1 MKGGVV
7 KWFSENHVAGNFLML
22 FVVVAGFAT
31 WFQLKKEIFPETSI
45 DAVAVRIPYPNATPE
60 EVERGVCVPVEEA
73 IADLTG
79 IDTVRSTASQN
90 IGIVTVEVETGYDVR
105 SVMND
110 VKSRVD
116 AIDNFPEQAE
126 KPVLE
131 EIVIKSPV
139 MSVALTTDRDVDE
152 TTLTRLAEQ
161 MRDDLLTYE
170 GGPPDSVGDVFAGFF
185 RGKQGISQVSVAGT
199 RDYEISIEI
208 SEDKLRELGL
218 SHAAVADAVR
228 RTSVDLPGGSIRAQ
242 GGEVIVRALGKRYTA
257 DEFRTVPV
265 ATRADGSQVLLEDVA
280 EVRDGFEDVD
290 LSAGF
295 DGRPAVVV
303 NVFRVGEE
311 DTLALADLV
320 HEYVAQSASRMPEG
334 VQLAVWNDQSTYL
347 KGRLELLQRNATW
360 GLILV
365 LLVLALFLRPSLAF
379 LVAMGIPI
387 AFAGGVWM
395 MPLLGISINM
405 ISLFSFILVLGIVV
419 DDAIVTGENVYTMIQ
434 RGVHPRK
441 AAYLGTQEVSVV
453 VIFGV
458 LTTMAAFTPMLGL
471 SGVSG
476 KIWPNIPLV
485 VIPTLAFSLLQSK
498 FVLPAHLALLAPH
511 QVEKPRNPIFRLQR
525 WVADGLER
533 FVHGVYQPVL
543 RFCLHWRWVTLFSFI
558 GLLLVSAGFVAGGH
572 VKFKFFPDVEG
583 DILTAKF
590 ELPQGVPFTRTEEIA
605 ARLEAAALQV
615 GNELK
620 NRDGEPVL
628 RHVLASAGTQP
639 FLTGFNPEGPPKATN
654 IGEVTLELTPAAGR
668 DVTSRMVIDAWRKAA
683 GDLPGLEDISFKS
696 EAAGGGNAFDFNVV
710 GPDLRKLELA
720 TEWVKEEL
728 GKYTGVID
736 ISDSNRA
743 GKDEL
748 RLTRLTP
755 EGRALG
761 LRLQD
766 VAIQVRAAFY
776 GDEAQ
781 RLQRGRD
788 EVKVMIRFP
797 EGDRRTL
804 ASLETMKITAPDGSK
819 VPLRQVVEY
828 EFGSGPAVINR
839 TDRQRSIK
847 ITADVEGS
855 TNANEVMSTFRPEI
869 LEKIGERF
877 PGVRYLQEGEQKD
890 QADSVR
896 EIGIGFLGALVA
908 IYVLIAIPLRSYW
921 QPIIIMA
928 VIPFGLIGAIAGHL
942 VLGLNLSIMSMCGLV
957 ALAGVV
963 VNDSLVMV
971 DFVNRHRGELSSVK
985 EAAAQAGVRR
995 FRAILLTSLTT
1006 FAGLAPMLLE
1016 TDVQARFLIPM
1027 AVSLGFGILF
1037 ATVITLLLVP
1047 CTYLILEDLR
1057 RLPRLLSGFISRR
1070 RPAQA
1075 G

>member
-1 MKGGVV
+1 MKGGAV

-22 FVVVAGFAT
+22 AVVVAGFAT
-31 WFQLKKEIFPETSI
+31 WFQLKKEIFPETAI

-79 IDTVRSTASQN
+79 IDTIRSTAAQN
-90 IGIVTVEVETGYDVR
+90 IGVVTVEVETGYDVR
-105 SVMND
+105 EVMDD

-131 EIVIKSPV
+131 EIIIKSPV
-139 MSVALTTDRDVDE
+139 MSVALTTDREVDE

-161 MRDDLLTYE
+161 MRDDLLAFE
-170 GGPPDSVGDVFAGFF
+170 GGPPDSVADVLAGFF
-185 RGKQGISQVSVAGT
+185 RGKSRISQVAVAGT
-199 RDYEISIEI
+199 RDYELSIEV
-208 SEDKLRELGL
+208 SEVRLRELGL
-218 SHAAVADAVR
+218 SHADVANAVR
-228 RTSVDLPGGSIRAQ
+228 RTSVDLPGGSIRAE
-242 GGEVIVRALGKRYTA
+242 GGEIIVRALGKRYTA

-265 ATRADGSQVLLEDVA
+265 ATRPDGSEVLLEEVA

-290 LSAGF
+290 LSASF
-295 DGRPAVVV
+295 DGRPAVVI
-303 NVFRVGEE
+303 NVFRVGDE
-311 DTLALADLV
+311 DTLALAELV
-320 HEYVAQSASRMPEG
+320 HEYVAASQTRLPEG
-334 VQLAVWNDQSTYL
+334 VNLAVWNDQSSYL
-347 KGRLELLQRNATW
+347 KGRLELLQGNAIG

-365 LLVLALFLRPSLAF
+365 LIILALFLRPSLAF
-379 LVAMGIPI
+379 LVALGIPV
-387 AFAGGVWM
+387 AFAGGVWV
-395 MPLLGISINM
+395 MPMLGISINM

-434 RGVHPRK
+434 QGVHPRK

-476 KIWPNIPLV
+476 KIWPNIPWV

-511 QVEKPRNPIFRLQR
+511 QAERPRNPIFRLQR
-525 WVADGLER
+525 RVAEGLEAFIR
-533 FVHGVYQPVL
+533 GIYQPAL
-543 RFCLHWRWVTLFSFI
+543 RFCLHWRWVTLAAFI
-558 GLLLVSAGFVAGGH
+558 GLLLTSIGFVAGGH

-590 ELPQGVPFTRTEEIA
+590 ELPQGVPFERTREIA
-605 ARLEAAALQV
+605 ARLEAAAMQA
-615 GNELK
+615 GAELK
-620 NRDGEPVL
+620 NRDGEPIL
-628 RHVLASAGTQP
+628 RHLLASAGTQP
-639 FLTGFNPEGPPKATN
+639 FQTGFNPEGPPKASN
-654 IGEVTLELTPAAGR
+654 IGEVTLEMTPAGGR
-668 DVTSRMVIDAWRKAA
+668 DVTGREVIDAWRKAV
-683 GDLPGLEDISFKS
+683 GELPGLEDISFKS
-696 EAAGGGNAFDFNVV
+696 EAAGGGNAFDFNLV
-710 GPDLRKLELA
+710 GPDLRRLEQA
-720 TEWVKEEL
+720 TEWVKAEL
-728 GKYTGVID
+728 SKYTGVID
-736 ISDSNRA
+736 IADSNRS

-748 RLTRLTP
+748 RLVRLTA

-761 LRLQD
+761 LRLED
-766 VAIQVRAAFY
+766 VAMQVRAAFY

-797 EGDRRTL
+797 EDDRRTL
-804 ASLETMKITAPDGSK
+804 ASLETMRITTPGGAK
-819 VPLRQVVEY
+819 VPLRQIVEY

-847 ITADVEGS
+847 ITADVEGG
-855 TNANEVMSTFRPEI
+855 TNANQVMATFRPQV
-869 LEKIGERF
+869 LDVIGERF
-877 PGVRYLQEGEQKD
+877 AGVRYLQEGEQKD

-896 EIGIGFLGALVA
+896 EMGVGFLGALVA

-928 VIPFGLIGAIAGHL
+928 VIPFGFIGAVGGHL
-942 VLGLNLSIMSMCGLV
+942 LLGLNLSIMSMCGLV

-971 DFVNRHRGELSSVK
+971 DFVNRHRAEIGSIK

-1006 FAGLAPMLLE
+1006 FAGLAPMLIE

-1037 ATVITLLLVP
+1037 ATVITLFLVP
-1047 CTYLILEDLR
+1047 CSYLILEDVRSVPGRLIR
-1057 RLPRLLSGFISRR
+1057 RIRRSR
-1070 RPAQA
+1070 AA
-1075 G
+1075 L